1 MACLMRSWSSR
12 WLSIESSRF
21 SAVSTGIAGR
31 RGHSRNIRP
40 PGLHVG
46 GQLLHQLGERRSA
59 GRRALPLLVGLL
71 RGRAHRPQRLEAGHQ
86 DLAARGVIPDLL
98 LAGRRRSAAASRSL
112 IWLRMSCSQRVPWS
126 MILSI
131 ARNSTSSSSSA
142 RSAGLSCWLFC
153 NGLGLRNQ
161 PLGHVRDLLEL
172 PGEFRARC
180 APLAC
185 GARPPAP
192 GLEQAEIQPRQGLA
206 QALQF
211 QDQGRNIPPL
221 RLGLQILAQFRQPPH
236 VLVPGIGRHLVK
248 PCRGRDRVP
257 WA

>member
-1 MACLMRSWSSR
+1 MSTARNDTGSAFELRVRRASRLSASTFSCACSWVQSAMACLMRSWSSR

-21 SAVSTGIAGR
+21 SAVPPALPAAEAN
-31 RGHSRNIRP
+31 SRNIRP

-46 GQLLHQLGERRSA
+46 GQLLHQLGERRPA

-98 LAGRRRSAAASRSL
+98 LAGVSVAAASRSL

-142 RSAGLSCWLFC
+142 RSAGFVLLAFL

-161 PLGHVRDLLEL
+161 PLRPL
-172 PGEFRARC
+172 ARSARTARRIPRPLC
-180 APLAC
+180 APCL
-185 GARPPAP
+185 
-192 GLEQAEIQPRQGLA
+192 
-206 QALQF
+206 
-211 QDQGRNIPPL
+211 
-221 RLGLQILAQFRQPPH
+221 
-236 VLVPGIGRHLVK
+236 
-248 PCRGRDRVP
+248 
-257 WA
+257 